1 MIEDRLLELID
12 PALRAHGAMPEPGE
26 DLARPS
32 LEVVRYYQRPVR
44 WNMIPVFGR
53 ALSVVVVVRQPMA
66 VNFSTAGYADLLG
79 RIALAANAR
88 FSVLKGAVLGLT
100 SIVLTSEPIGPQ
112 DDGILAGA
120 LDANLK
126 RHRVVPFGLIR
137 VNLGQ
142 EAVAFSLRSS
152 PDGLFSEPLLL
163 ADLLSESFR
172 RFVPPAEF

>member
-12 PALRAHGAMPEPGE
+12 PALRAHGATPEPGE

-44 WNMIPVFGR
+44 WNAMPILGR
-53 ALSVVVVVRQPMA
+53 ALSVVAVVREPTA
-66 VNFSTAGYADLLG
+66 LSFSASGYADLMA

-88 FSVLKGAVLGLT
+88 FSFLKGAVLGLT
-100 SIVLTSEPIGPQ
+100 SVVLTAGPIGPE
-112 DDGILAGA
+112 DDGVLAGA
-120 LDANLK
+120 LDPGVR

-152 PDGLFSEPLLL
+152 PAGLFSEPLLL
-163 ADLLSESFR
+163 ADLFSESFR
-172 RFVPPAEF
+172 RYVPPAHF